1 MKKEKFIQLLVSEGF
16 PEPIEVVRDKNSVT
30 GPHSHAFE
38 AKAFILEGQIDI
50 VINNQRSVY
59 LAGDIF
65 HILANQIHSE
75 SYGSKGVKYLV
86 GRKE

>member
-1 MKKEKFIQLLVSEGF
+1 MKKEKFIQLLASEGF
-16 PEPIEVVRDKNSVT
+16 PEPIEVVRDRNTVT
-30 GPHSHAFE
+30 EPHSHPFE

-50 VINNQRSVY
+50 VINNQRTVY
-59 LAGDIF
+59 LAGDVF
-65 HILANQIHSE
+65 HLPANLVHAE

>member
-1 MKKEKFIQLLVSEGF
+1 MKTATFLALLASEGF
-16 PEPIEVVRDKNSVT
+16 PEPIEVVRDRNGVT
-30 GPHSHAFE
+30 EPHSHPFE
-38 AKAFILEGQIDI
+38 AKALILEGQIDI
-50 VINNQRSVY
+50 VVNNQRTVY

-65 HILANQIHSE
+65 HIMPNQVHTE